1 MAELLASFTKDS
13 YLALDSAKNIAK
25 QYKQTII
32 TPYQL
37 LLGVLD
43 PPGSLG
49 ETVLRQ
55 FPFRMDQLIT
65 RLSASIRLDAAED
78 ETWVGLGY
86 QDRRYTLSSETTA
99 IIEAAHQEALEQ
111 GVDFVD
117 SRTLIMGMLR
127 KPQTS
132 AGEILHQFGITP
144 QAYREQAALTSVLPQ
159 VPSPARKSPARK
171 SPASESPASSA
182 KMSSFPISPIF
193 LILVLFMAVSGYMLY
208 NHIGNP
214 GMIIFLF
221 VIIGWLVSLS
231 LHEFGHALIAF
242 LGGDESV
249 ADKGYL
255 TLDPLKYTH
264 PVLSILFPI
273 VFLLMGGIP
282 LPGGAV
288 YINTHAIRS
297 RTMVS
302 LTSAA
307 GPIATLL
314 FGLVLASPLVFGW
327 HKATLDQNSAFW
339 SALALLVFFQIF
351 ALFLNLIP
359 FPGLD
364 GFGIL
369 EPFLPDSILRL
380 AHAIRPFSIIIF
392 FAIFIYSPFG
402 EKLAEEVWRVMMWID
417 DDAAWLVVNGFD
429 MFRFWQK

>member
-13 YLALDSAKNIAK
+13 FLALDSAKNIAK
-25 QYKQTII
+25 HYKQTII

-49 ETVLRQ
+49 EAVLRQ
-55 FPFRMDQLIT
+55 FPFRMDQLLT
-65 RLSASIRLDAAED
+65 RLRASIRLDAAED

-99 IIEAAHQEALEQ
+99 IIEAAHHEALDQ

-117 SRTLIMGMLR
+117 SRMLIMGMLR

-144 QAYREQAALTSVLPQ
+144 QAYREQAALISTLPQ
-159 VPSPARKSPARK
+159 APSPARKPPAR
-171 SPASESPASSA
+171 SSSA
-182 KMSSFPISPIF
+182 SGAKISSFPISPIF
-193 LILVLFMAVSGYMLY
+193 LILLLFMAGSGYMLY
-208 NHIGNP
+208 NHIGDA

-231 LHEFGHALIAF
+231 LHEFGHALVAY

-273 VFLLMGGIP
+273 IFLLMGGIP

-297 RTMVS
+297 RTMIS
-302 LTSAA
+302 LTS
-307 GPIATLL
+307 
-314 FGLVLASPLVFGW
+314 
-327 HKATLDQNSAFW
+327 
-339 SALALLVFFQIF
+339 
-351 ALFLNLIP
+351 
-359 FPGLD
+359 
-364 GFGIL
+364 
-369 EPFLPDSILRL
+369 
-380 AHAIRPFSIIIF
+380 
-392 FAIFIYSPFG
+392 
-402 EKLAEEVWRVMMWID
+402 
-417 DDAAWLVVNGFD
+417 
-429 MFRFWQK
+429 

>member
-1 MAELLASFTKDS
+1 MAELLAAFTKDS
-13 YLALDSAKNIAK
+13 YQALDNAKNIAK

-43 PPGSLG
+43 PPGSPG
-49 ETVLRQ
+49 ETVLSQ
-55 FPFRMDQLIT
+55 FPFRMDQLII

-86 QDRRYTLSSETTA
+86 KDRRYTLSSETTA
-99 IIEAAHQEALEQ
+99 IIEAAQHEALEQ
-111 GVDFVD
+111 GIDFVD
-117 SRTLIMGMLR
+117 SRVLILGMLR

-144 QAYREQAALTSVLPQ
+144 QAFRERAALDSTPPQ
-159 VPSPARKSPARK
+159 ARKQPRK
-171 SPASESPASSA
+171 PSTPVATAHR
-182 KMSSFPISPIF
+182 FPISPIF
-193 LILVLFMAVSGYMLY
+193 LILLLVMALTGYMLY
-208 NHIGNP
+208 NHIGNA
-214 GMIIFLF
+214 GMIVFLF
-221 VIIGWLVSLS
+221 VIVGWLVALS
-231 LHEFGHALIAF
+231 LHEFGHALTAY
-242 LGGDESV
+242 LGGDASV

-297 RTMVS
+297 RVMVS

-314 FGLVLASPLVFGW
+314 FGLVLAAPLAFGW
-327 HKATLDQNSAFW
+327 HEATLVQKEAFW
-339 SALALLVFFQIF
+339 SALALLAFFQIF

-369 EPFLPDSILRL
+369 EPFLPDSILRI
-380 AHAIRPFSIIIF
+380 AYAIRPFSIILF
-392 FAIFIYSPFG
+392 FVLFIYSPFG
-402 EKLAEEVWRVMMWID
+402 EKLAEEVWRVMLWID

-429 MFRFWQK
+429 MFQFWKK